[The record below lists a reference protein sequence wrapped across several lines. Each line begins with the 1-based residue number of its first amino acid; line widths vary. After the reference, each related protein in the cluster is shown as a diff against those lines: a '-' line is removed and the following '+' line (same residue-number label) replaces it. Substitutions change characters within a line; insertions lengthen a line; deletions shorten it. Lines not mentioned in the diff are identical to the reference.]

1 MVQSSIESVI
11 ALALN
16 SQKSHAILAK
26 CEGEN
31 DFKILLLGQG
41 AVTEGRPGGVGP
53 HVHVL
58 PQRPLTLARPQ
69 S

>member
-16 SQKSHAILAK
+16 SQKSYATLAK
-26 CEGEN
+26 CEREN
-31 DFKILLLGQG
+31 YFKILLLGQG

-58 PQRPLTLARPQ
+58 PQGPLTLARPQ